1 MADLSLFSKKSF
13 HSAQWINAAVKEIPE
28 EESLESYVS
37 SLVTKL
43 HIMSQDYTDQLETA
57 MIESIS
63 TIPRVLNEV
72 SRVEDQLK
80 DVKEEMES
88 LSKLLIACD
97 QRNVAG
103 VEDLSRLDA
112 LKSNME
118 KCKSTLE
125 EHARWSQIV
134 REAKNLLEGGGRLS
148 DAADR

>member
-1 MADLSLFSKKSF
+1 MADLSLFSKSSF
-13 HSAQWINAAVKEIPE
+13 NSTAWINSALKEVPE
-28 EESLESYVS
+28 DETLESYVS

-43 HIMSQDYTDQLETA
+43 HIMAQDYTDQLETA

-72 SRVEDQLK
+72 ARVEDQLQ
-80 DVKEEMES
+80 DVKNEMES
-88 LSKLLIACD
+88 LSKLLLDAD
-97 QRNVAG
+97 SRNVAG

-112 LKSNME
+112 VKSNME